1 MTDRATMFDAA
12 TAQAV
17 LDTLLAHDMSH
28 VIGIPDNGTA
38 RLFALAADHPDVEV
52 LTVTREGEA
61 FAVASGLWLGGKE
74 PVVVIQNTGLLESGD
89 SLRGTAF
96 RMGAPLLLLVGV
108 RGHAK
113 MTSNYRQIDAD
124 RAAGRVVQTMKRAEI
139 DSVALL
145 TEPTLRA
152 WEIPYTSY
160 RTDAD
165 VDRIAGAW
173 ELARLAGH
181 PAAVLLPFTLQ

>member
-1 MTDRATMFDAA
+1 MSEAPTARAVF
-12 TAQAV
+12 
-17 LDTLLAHDMSH
+17 DTLLAHDMTH
-28 VIGIPDNGTA
+28 VVGVPDNGA
-38 RLFALAADHPDVEV
+38 AGLFALAAEHPDVELV
-52 LTVTREGEA
+52 TVTREGEA

-96 RMGAPLLLLVGV
+96 RMGVPLLLLVGI

-113 MTSNYRQIDAD
+113 MVANHRRIGAD
-124 RAAGRVVQTMKRAEI
+124 GAAGRTAQTMKRAEI

-152 WEIPYTSY
+152 WEVPYTSY

-165 VDRIAGAW
+165 VDRLVGAW
-173 ELARLAGH
+173 ERARAGGH
-181 PAAVLLPFTLQ
+181 PAAVLLPYALQ